1 MRILIADDAG
11 FIRDIISEVYLQAGH
26 EIVAEATT
34 GHEAVVY
41 ALELKPDLVIM
52 DIVLPEMN
60 GLEATA
66 QITAKDKDI
75 NIVTTSSIATE
86 WMQENSK
93 KAGSFY
99 FMKKPFTKDELLRVA
114 EMVNTKLIEK
124 QKAQK
129 LKYG

>member
-1 MRILIADDAG
+1 
-11 FIRDIISEVYLQAGH
+11 
-26 EIVAEATT
+26 VAEATT

-41 ALELKPDLVIM
+41 ALELKPDLVII

-66 QITAKDKDI
+66 QISAKDKDI

-99 FMKKPFTKDELLRVA
+99 FMKKPFTKDELLRVS
-114 EMVNTKLIEK
+114 EMVNTKLVEK